1 MIDVQQIE
9 TVSRE
14 ELDELKKRVTELEER
29 MELLVQVEIA
39 NLEIMRELIK
49 YAKGAEPE
57 GEAK

>member
-49 YAKGAEPE
+49 YAKGAEAK
-57 GEAK
+57 GEQE